1 MATPLIVMGVQGCG
15 KSTIGQMLADATGQP
30 FYDGDDL
37 HSQANKEK
45 MAAGI
50 PLTDQDRQPW
60 LESIAQLIAEQH
72 AQGRSAIVGCSAL
85 KRQYRDTLRS
95 GVAGTEFVHLAGSF
109 EVLSARVQAR
119 SHEYMPTTLLESQFA
134 TLEQLERDEAGVV
147 VSVELSPQE
156 IVNQVLAHLGAQ

>member
-1 MATPLIVMGVQGCG
+1 MAKPLIIMGVQGCG
-15 KSTIGQMLADATGQP
+15 KSTIGKMLADATGEP
-30 FYDGDDL
+30 FFDGDDL
-37 HSQANKEK
+37 HSAGNKEK

-60 LESIAQLIAEQH
+60 LETIAQLIADQRG
-72 AQGRSAIVGCSAL
+72 QGRHAIVGCSAL

-95 GVAGTEFVHLAGSF
+95 GVADTEFVHLAGSF

-134 TLEQLERDEAGVV
+134 TLEALESDEAGIV
-147 VSVELSPQE
+147 VSIESSPQE
-156 IVNQVLAHLGAQ
+156 IVDQVLAHLGKK